1 MMRSSL
7 PLSPSERESRR
18 SRRRRAAGWRRL
30 TLGVAAAIAF
40 IVAGAH
46 TAGADTTALAAS
58 AQAWYTTT
66 APCTTPV
73 LPGGCPAANPYPAG
87 TLHVAV
93 SGGQTTAVSTLVFD
107 LSALPTG
114 ASVTS
119 ATLTLTL
126 DPNAVDG
133 AANATAARLAV
144 CSLAAPFT
152 PGEGSTTPPPAC
164 AGSAASATV
173 SPTGATA
180 SADVTNAAAAW
191 AAGSPNNGFRI
202 QPAAGAAPT
211 DAWHAVLMGRG
222 ATAGAPELSV
232 TFTAAANGRGSVGN
246 SVTTPP
252 PGSSSS
258 GSFVELPTPASSSAA
273 VLAPAPV
280 AEAPPSVADTTGRRL
295 APSVVAP
302 PGAAAAAPTAR
313 RIGPAR
319 YAYPAVFFLPPVL
332 LLGIAAAG
340 RVLTKEMVVPPG

>member
-1 MMRSSL
+1 MMTSSL
-7 PLSPSERESRR
+7 PLSPSAGESRR
-18 SRRRRAAGWRRL
+18 NRRRRAAGWPRL
-30 TLGVAAAIAF
+30 ILGVTAAIAF
-40 IVAGAH
+40 IVVGAH
-46 TAGADTTALAAS
+46 RAGADTAVLGSS

-107 LSALPTG
+107 MSALPTG
-114 ASVTS
+114 ASVSS
-119 ATLTLTL
+119 ATLTLAF
-126 DPNAVDG
+126 DPNAADG

-144 CSLAAPFT
+144 CSLTAPFT
-152 PGEGSTTPPPAC
+152 PGEGSTTPPPSC
-164 AGSAASATV
+164 AGSAAAATV

-180 SADVTNAAAAW
+180 SADVTSAVAAW
-191 AAGSPNNGFRI
+191 AAGSPNNGLRI

-222 ATAGAPELSV
+222 ATSGAPELSV
-232 TFTAAANGRGSVGN
+232 TFTAASNGRGSVGN
-246 SVTTPP
+246 SITTPP
-252 PGSSSS
+252 PASSGS
-258 GSFVELPTPASSSAA
+258 GSFVELPPPASSGAA

-280 AEAPPSVADTTGRRL
+280 AEVPPSVADTTGRRL

-302 PGAAAAAPTAR
+302 PGAAAAAPTAG

-319 YAYPAVFFLPPVL
+319 YAYPAVFFLPPLL

-340 RVLTKEMVVPPG
+340 RVLTKEMVLPPC